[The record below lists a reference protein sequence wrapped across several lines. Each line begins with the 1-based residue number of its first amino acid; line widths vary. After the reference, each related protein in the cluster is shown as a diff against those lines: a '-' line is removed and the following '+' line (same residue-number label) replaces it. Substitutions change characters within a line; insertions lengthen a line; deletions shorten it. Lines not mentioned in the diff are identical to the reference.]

1 MKKLL
6 AVVTQTEGGFRGH
19 VPAAAGLRSPRGH
32 GEAGEGGR
40 HHRGQAH
47 LAAGREGA
55 DGFASDQVEIV
66 VAVEAPPPHRPRDDG
81 MDALYDQA
89 WRDFDVTD
97 LEQLLDLDERIKAE
111 KTYTF
116 EEMMRKLGFE
126 AEEPTDEPAE

>member
-1 MKKLL
+1 MQKLL
-6 AVVTQTEGGFRGH
+6 AIVHRTEYGFRGH
-19 VPAAAGLRSPRGH
+19 VPRLPGCEVRAATEKQA
-32 GEAGEGGR
+32 EADIINAAN
-40 HHRGQAH
+40 AH

-55 DGFASDQVEIV
+55 NGFAPGQVEIV

-89 WRDFDVTD
+89 SRDFDEAD
-97 LEQLLDLDERIKAE
+97 LEQLLELDERIKTE

-116 EEMMRKLGFE
+116 EEMMRELGFQ

>member
-19 VPAAAGLRSPRGH
+19 VPRLPGCEVRAATEKQAK
-32 GEAGEGGR
+32 ADVITAAK
-40 HHRGQAH
+40 AH